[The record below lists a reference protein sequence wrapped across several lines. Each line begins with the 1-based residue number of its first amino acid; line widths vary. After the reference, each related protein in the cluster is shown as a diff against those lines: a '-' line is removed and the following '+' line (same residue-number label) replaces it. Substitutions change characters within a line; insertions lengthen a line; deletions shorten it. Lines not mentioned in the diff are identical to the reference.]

1 MKFTIIQ
8 LLRSLSLH
16 VSKPQ
21 KLQFISLIVLMSF
34 SSVSEMITIGAI
46 LPFLMA
52 LSEPELLFSNEFLSP
67 ILLQFGYTSPDEV
80 LLPATIF
87 FVSSVVI
94 AGILK
99 LVLLYFINFTS
110 HSLIANLGYVAF
122 IKTLFQPYS
131 IHISRNSSE
140 VINSIVVKI
149 NGILQGVIIPILYL
163 ISSLITIIGILIVIS
178 LINYKI
184 AFSILI
190 LLGLVYYSFL
200 KITQNTVKKN
210 SQDIASQTSE
220 VLKVLQESF
229 GGIRDIIIGNLE
241 FVYGKIYKKSE
252 LAFRLSQA
260 STSFI
265 GQSPRYVI
273 ETFGIAIIS
282 IVAFIYTSNN
292 SLDTDLSIIP
302 IIGSLALAF
311 QKLLPLMQNVY
322 ASLISIKGIK
332 DSLIDVLALLNQ
344 KVDYEQNLSDLKFN
358 QSIEIKDLS
367 FTYEGR
373 DKEVL
378 SNINLIIPKG
388 SCIGIIGK
396 TGSGKST
403 LVDIIMGLLSP
414 TSGSISVDNIK
425 VNKANVR
432 SWMSNISHV
441 PQSIYL
447 IDDSISKNIAFGIES
462 RDINTQLVIKSS
474 MQADI
479 NDIIDMLPNKY
490 DTVVGE
496 RGVALSG
503 GQRQRIGLSR
513 ALYKELPLIVLDEA
527 TSALDN
533 KTESKVMN
541 SINNLKVNPTIVI
554 IAHRISSLKNC
565 DFIIE
570 LENGKIKWQG
580 TFDEIK

>member
-252 LAFRLSQA
+252 LASRLSQA